1 MVSHMKMKFSSAP
14 TPRCRH
20 LHLVYHGDAPGS
32 PGPSCRSL
40 LQYSTLRN
48 LSTRSA
54 DPSNACANSG
64 IPVADGAMSC
74 LSISSPTDLCS
85 DEENTLCACGH
96 DPCSPLLSVYVHP
109 HCYISVSA
117 ILDTASGCLPV
128 TLHNGTSSP
137 TPGDMSNCLP
147 YDHCV
152 DNLPC
157 HKDNNLY
164 RNLSRRN
171 KLRGFNPIVG

>member
-1 MVSHMKMKFSSAP
+1 MVSQMKMKFSSAP

-64 IPVADGAMSC
+64 IPVADGEMSF

-85 DEENTLCACGH
+85 EEENTLCACGH
-96 DPCSPLLSVYVHP
+96 DPCSALLSVYVHP

-137 TPGDMSNCLP
+137 TLGDMSNCLP

>member
-1 MVSHMKMKFSSAP
+1 MKMKFSSTP
-14 TPRCRH
+14 TPRWHR

-48 LSTRSA
+48 LSTRST
-54 DPSNACANSG
+54 DPSNACADSG
-64 IPVADGAMSC
+64 IPAVDDERSS
-74 LSISSPTDLCS
+74 LSISSPTDLRS
-85 DEENTLCACGH
+85 DGENTLCACGH
-96 DPCSPLLSVYVHP
+96 DHYSQLLSVYEHH

-117 ILDTASGCLPV
+117 ILDNASGCLPV

-137 TPGDMSNCLP
+137 TPGDMSYCLP